1 MDNITQFREYIDYY
15 KKLTAP
21 GYAVL
26 VTGEW
31 GSGKTYQIKK
41 TLHDDEMYYVS
52 LFDITSID
60 DIYASVFYKMSPA
73 KAVAKKAAEDLSDA
87 SIGTGAFTFGL
98 GGIVSGLVNAVIKED
113 VKNDRVIVFDDIE
126 RCSVNINQILGAINK
141 YVEHHGCKVV
151 AIAHDKK
158 IMDSFE
164 KSKEKVIGQTLR
176 VEPDINEVFNF
187 FTDGKIIPD
196 KIKEATLNAF
206 IASEC
211 RSMRILKH
219 SINDCVRL
227 LECLESKH
235 IESDVAMHEIFT
247 FFMVFSIEYRYG
259 NLKESDIELR
269 LEKSIKYHVNKSKEN
284 EEPPA
289 IEKISESYRK
299 KGLTID
305 LTASMLSDKTL
316 INCLTKGYYEKNKII
331 FEIESSKYF
340 SQANMDSWLI
350 LMNFDG
356 LQQQDVK
363 LAIQD
368 IDEKLEN
375 HSIVDIG
382 VILHIF
388 NLKLL
393 MSLINAHSLT
403 YREVYTQLN
412 NYLGEL
418 LKRDLIPFPNPNSRF
433 SMFRDS
439 SHGYGY
445 WIRDEYRN
453 ISNDMFD
460 LIEYYQKIAIRRK
473 YPDYIKEIID
483 TMSNEPDKF
492 KRLVSSGYHGL
503 GQYSYID
510 VMRYIK
516 AHQFV
521 EIWLDAPVSN
531 WQKIRE
537 GLQERYSTG
546 ALHNQ
551 LSEEKL
557 WIKRV
562 NYILRT
568 HAEKKTGFDRL
579 RIERLTCKID

>member
-1 MDNITQFREYIDYY
+1 
-15 KKLTAP
+15 
-21 GYAVL
+21 
-26 VTGEW
+26 
-31 GSGKTYQIKK
+31 
-41 TLHDDEMYYVS
+41 
-52 LFDITSID
+52 
-60 DIYASVFYKMSPA
+60 
-73 KAVAKKAAEDLSDA
+73 
-87 SIGTGAFTFGL
+87 
-98 GGIVSGLVNAVIKED
+98 
-113 VKNDRVIVFDDIE
+113 
-126 RCSVNINQILGAINK
+126 
-141 YVEHHGCKVV
+141 
-151 AIAHDKK
+151 
-158 IMDSFE
+158 
-164 KSKEKVIGQTLR
+164 
-176 VEPDINEVFNF
+176 
-187 FTDGKIIPD
+187 
-196 KIKEATLNAF
+196 
-206 IASEC
+206 
-211 RSMRILKH
+211 
-219 SINDCVRL
+219 
-227 LECLESKH
+227 
-235 IESDVAMHEIFT
+235 
-247 FFMVFSIEYRYG
+247 
-259 NLKESDIELR
+259 
-269 LEKSIKYHVNKSKEN
+269 
-284 EEPPA
+284 
-289 IEKISESYRK
+289 
-299 KGLTID
+299 
-305 LTASMLSDKTL
+305 
-316 INCLTKGYYEKNKII
+316 
-331 FEIESSKYF
+331 
-340 SQANMDSWLI
+340 MDSWLI

-375 HSIVDIG
+375 HLIVDIG

-393 MSLINAHSLT
+393 MSLINAHNLT

-418 LKRDLIPFPNPNSRF
+418 LKKDLIPFPNPNSRF

-483 TMSNEPDKF
+483 TMSNDPDKF
-492 KRLVSSGYHGL
+492 KRLISSGYHGL